1 LASVSADEYLS
12 AFVLNFNFKFS
23 IGSGTG
29 QTEFY
34 FPTCTKPYRNTPI
47 YFFEIQWTLLG
58 FFAAQKQK
66 KNRRIT
72 TVFAKNGQTI
82 VT

>member
-66 KNRRIT
+66 KIGVLQPYLQKTGRRL
-72 TVFAKNGQTI
+72 
-82 VT
+82 